1 MNTLEIV
8 IKQVEKWGDNWVIP
22 IALLFAI
29 LFNLKAI
36 YDFWNIVSRRK
47 LSMFKYLLEENG
59 ATGKVKGILQEQINS
74 VAISYAIGIKADQYL
89 QERVIDLYKIS
100 NGRLT
105 YADLK
110 KTLSF
115 LEIGKCGYIEIR
127 RFTTSGKFTFAD
139 RLIICITYILLAL
152 FALAG
157 FLSLS
162 LYAVLPRD
170 ELSIRLIMFLF
181 SLFFFLTVFFVRA
194 TMPLFADLEKV
205 NKEILRNRV
214 RLMKY
219 SSFVDEPRESRQ
231 SGLTEFAKSR
241 ENFD

>member
-1 MNTLEIV
+1 MNALEI
-8 IKQVEKWGDNWVIP
+8 ITKQVEKWGDNWVIP

-36 YDFWNIVSRRK
+36 YDFWNVVSRRK
-47 LSMFKYLLEENG
+47 LSMFKYLLEKNG

-105 YADLK
+105 YADFK

-127 RFTTSGKFTFAD
+127 KLTTSGKFTFAD
-139 RLIICITYILLAL
+139 RIINL
-152 FALAG
+152 FN
-157 FLSLS
+157 
-162 LYAVLPRD
+162 LY
-170 ELSIRLIMFLF
+170 SISAFCF
-181 SLFFFLTVFFVRA
+181 
-194 TMPLFADLEKV
+194 
-205 NKEILRNRV
+205 
-214 RLMKY
+214 
-219 SSFVDEPRESRQ
+219 
-231 SGLTEFAKSR
+231 SGLPIAFTLRYFAA
-241 ENFD
+241 